1 MTIFLRTNI
10 IVRIGDDKL
19 ALEELASLL
28 DMVAE
33 FMERTASEG
42 DFTEDAQ
49 MRLTHPVGFN
59 HDTPQ
64 RLYQVAVDVRSIPYE
79 RSVFSRA
86 GPPPSV
92 GRLPPH

>member
-10 IVRIGDDKL
+10 MVRISDDKL
-19 ALEELASLL
+19 ALDELANLL

-33 FMERTASEG
+33 FMERTAAEG

-49 MRLTHPVGFN
+49 MRLKHPVGFN

-79 RSVFSRA
+79 RSVFA
-86 GPPPSV
+86 QGGPASI
-92 GRLPPH
+92 GRLPPR